1 MMHVRQEAAEYLEKK
16 MGDKLMNMPLEEALP
31 ITRAFGHYLN
41 LTGIAETHHR

>member
-1 MMHVRQEAAEYLEKK
+1 
-16 MGDKLMNMPLEEALP
+16 MGDKLMNMTLEEALP